1 MSAFPPPPPYFKLYT
16 DERVAAGV
24 APPPPPVI
32 EGTYSMFGR
41 PLATQEVEDSLENH
55 PGRVQLYPRGEI
67 NHRRELKKLNHSILH
82 NYLELLNTLVTN
94 PHEYTFH
101 DKVADLEQ
109 LFVNLHFLLNAFRPH
124 QARETLISILAEQLD
139 KRQALTLATKNAFH
153 GVSTLLHD
161 SLHAL
166 AIASHHHHDGDQTAA
181 ADGAAATT
189 TEQVLATTE
198 AEKGEELELEPD
210 VVAAKEEARL
220 EAEMDRLLGQIS
232 DSHHPS

>member
-1 MSAFPPPPPYFKLYT
+1 
-16 DERVAAGV
+16 
-24 APPPPPVI
+24 
-32 EGTYSMFGR
+32 MFGR

-166 AIASHHHHDGDQTAA
+166 AIASHHHHDGDQTAP